1 MGFLKR
7 LWNDKDS
14 IKSKQQALAT
24 LAKDSMREA
33 DRIQNSVTNLQTTNN
48 QIDTTVKE
56 IEEMKSR
63 YDVLE
68 QELNARKSQNEI
80 YINMFR
86 PQQ

>member
-63 YDVLE
+63 
-68 QELNARKSQNEI
+68 KSQNEV